1 MQLVV
6 DKFGRVVLPKA
17 LRHDLGLG
25 PGERVDVEE
34 QPECIILRPARKRS
48 VVTHKDGLLVFSGS
62 AEGDLTQALAQH
74 RREQTGR
81 AAALERRKR

>member
-17 LRHDLGLG
+17 LREEHGLG

-34 QPECIILRPARKRS
+34 RPECLILRPAHRRS
-48 VVTHKDGLLVFSGS
+48 VVTNKDGLLVFRGS
-62 AEGDLTQALAQH
+62 AEGDLTQALARH
-74 RREQTGR
+74 RQERMGRE
-81 AAALERRKR
+81 AARGTKR

>member
-17 LRHDLGLG
+17 LREGHGLG

-34 QPECIILRPARKRS
+34 RPECLILRPAHQRS

-62 AEGDLTQALAQH
+62 VEGDLTQTLARH
-74 RREQTGR
+74 RRERIGR
-81 AAALERRKR
+81 ESALGGKR